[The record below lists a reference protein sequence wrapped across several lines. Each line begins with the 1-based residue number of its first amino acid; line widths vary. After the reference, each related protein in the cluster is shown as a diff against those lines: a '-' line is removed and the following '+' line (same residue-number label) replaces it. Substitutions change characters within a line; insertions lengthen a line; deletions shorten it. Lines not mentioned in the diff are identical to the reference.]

1 MNSADRPVVSVILAH
16 PYPKSF
22 NHALFGAV
30 TDALSRAGTDVRA
43 HDLYA
48 EGFNPV
54 LSVTELGK
62 KPTDD
67 PLVALY
73 AKELLESEVLAFI
86 HPNWWGQPPA
96 IMKGYVDRV
105 FRPPYAYDFDP
116 DRQDLPARG
125 MLEGKTALV
134 INTSNTEAERE
145 NGYFHDPLEWEWIRC
160 VFGFCGI
167 TRARRRMFRIVSAS
181 TLDERSAWLA
191 EAGELALACLDGS
204 ASNE

>member
-1 MNSADRPVVSVILAH
+1 MSPSDRPVASVILAH
-16 PYPKSF
+16 PYPKSL
-22 NHALFGAV
+22 NHALFDAV
-30 TDALSRAGTDVRA
+30 VRSLAGSGTDVRP

-54 LSVTELGK
+54 LSVGELGK

-73 AKELLESEVLAFI
+73 AKELLESSLLVFI

-125 MLEGKTALV
+125 MLAGKSALV
-134 INTSNTEAERE
+134 LNTSNTEAERE
-145 NGYFHDPLEWEWIRC
+145 EGYFHDPLEWEWIRC

-167 TRARRRMFRIVSAS
+167 SRSRRRMFRIVAS
-181 TLDERSAWLA
+181 STPDERAAWLA
-191 EAGELALACLDGS
+191 EAGELARACLDGS
-204 ASNE
+204 AFD